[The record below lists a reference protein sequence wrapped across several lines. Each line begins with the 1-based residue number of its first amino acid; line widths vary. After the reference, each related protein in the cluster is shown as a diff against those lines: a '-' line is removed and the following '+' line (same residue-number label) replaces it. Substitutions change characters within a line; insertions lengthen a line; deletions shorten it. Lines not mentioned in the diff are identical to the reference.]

1 MYKKNKPETKTE
13 TKISCETKITLII
26 SNISVDVVVD
36 RYVARGISIN
46 QSFLI
51 QATRP
56 IRNTHN
62 TNDLQT
68 TNIRRKKKKKLLEL
82 LTTYTIHN

>member
-1 MYKKNKPETKTE
+1 MLQE
-13 TKISCETKITLII
+13 
-26 SNISVDVVVD
+26 
-36 RYVARGISIN
+36 AFQSIN

-56 IRNTHN
+56 IRNTHD

-68 TNIRRKKKKKLLEL
+68 TNIRRKKKRNYWNYRQHTQY
-82 LTTYTIHN
+82 TTDLQTNNIHTSKNIKIHTEHGNIQLDH